1 MTSSRSIKRQDE
13 FRSPNKLRN
22 WLKIAR
28 WQYRRAVVSLRWGPN
43 TLRGTPTVLGNAMPK
58 SGSHLINQVVQGLT
72 GLGPFVNPGF
82 PPVNRDEIN
91 NKLAE
96 REVLANLK
104 QMRPGDIGYGY
115 IKALPPFVSLLTQ
128 PGRATVFV
136 YRDPRDMIISHVF
149 YATQMH
155 TGHGMH
161 RYYNENLQTMEQRI
175 NAAIE
180 GVEEIDSD
188 GNPSRALSP
197 IREKYESYM
206 GWLAEPT
213 VLCLRFEDLIL
224 NRQAALGRLLDYL
237 IVRGFKSRLA
247 RPQEIEILQKAI
259 APKKSGTFRKGQP
272 GNWREHFT
280 PANIAFFKER
290 TGDLLI
296 RLEYE
301 ADMDW

>member
-1 MTSSRSIKRQDE
+1 MTEKSLRGMKQSS
-13 FRSPNKLRN
+13 LRH

-28 WQYRRAVVSLRWGPN
+28 WQYRRAMVSLRWGPSALRN
-43 TLRGTPTVLGNAMPK
+43 TPAVLGNAMPK

-72 GLGPFVNPGF
+72 GLGPFVNSGF

-91 NKLAE
+91 NKLTE

-115 IKALPPFVSLLTQ
+115 IKATPPFVSLLTQ
-128 PGRATVFV
+128 HGRATVFV
-136 YRDPRDMIISHVF
+136 YRDPRDMIVSHVF

-161 RYYNENLQTMEQRI
+161 RYYNETLQTMEQRI

-180 GVEEIDSD
+180 GVEELDSS

-197 IREKYESYM
+197 IHAKYESYM
-206 GWLAEPT
+206 GWLEQPA

-224 NRQAALGRLLDYL
+224 ERLAALGRLLDYL
-237 IVRGFKSRLA
+237 TVRGFEPRLNRA
-247 RPQEIEILQKAI
+247 QEIEILQNAI

-280 PANIAFFKER
+280 PANIAFFKEH

-296 RLEYE
+296 RLGYE
-301 ADMDW
+301 ADMDWK